1 MKLTFTEEAK
11 KRVARYLGPN
21 KRILLDFDDGV
32 GPFSAIGSCS
42 LDGGYQL
49 IFVDRD
55 ADLPEFDRTLDSNIG
70 QVLIKGESIA
80 QFDDQMEV
88 RFNRQFFTMP
98 LVSPTGT
105 LTDNVEVVDYSNI
118 PLPNNQGPTH
128 DC

>member
-11 KRVARYLGPN
+11 KRVARYLAPD

-49 IFVDRD
+49 IFVDRETE
-55 ADLPEFDRTLDSNIG
+55 LPEFDRALDSNIG
-70 QVLIKGESIA
+70 QILIKGESLV
-80 QFDDQMEV
+80 QFDDEMEV
-88 RFNRQFFTMP
+88 RFNRQLFTMP
-98 LVSPTGT
+98 LVSRRGT
-105 LTDNVEVVDYSNI
+105 LTENVEVIDYSGI
-118 PLPNNQGPTH
+118 PLPTNSGLTH